1 MLVLNKKTIDLLH
14 SKICSIFVIEIFEIM
29 QRNAMC
35 SKTFVTN
42 VLPIIFDFSPYFLI
56 FKKIK
61 SITQISFVNIYVLNL
76 ISSGCEKKYY
86 PFIERQL
93 FCGIRYISSLCRS
106 VPFPRQPISYMYF
119 FKSYCMITVSF
130 NRLIRR
136 QHLPLSLSL

>member
-42 VLPIIFDFSPYFLI
+42 ALPIIFDFSPYFLI

-61 SITQISFVNIYVLNL
+61 SIT
-76 ISSGCEKKYY
+76 
-86 PFIERQL
+86 
-93 FCGIRYISSLCRS
+93 
-106 VPFPRQPISYMYF
+106 
-119 FKSYCMITVSF
+119 
-130 NRLIRR
+130 
-136 QHLPLSLSL
+136 

>member
-14 SKICSIFVIEIFEIM
+14 SKICSIFEIM

-61 SITQISFVNIYVLNL
+61 SIT
-76 ISSGCEKKYY
+76 
-86 PFIERQL
+86 
-93 FCGIRYISSLCRS
+93 
-106 VPFPRQPISYMYF
+106 
-119 FKSYCMITVSF
+119 
-130 NRLIRR
+130 
-136 QHLPLSLSL
+136 